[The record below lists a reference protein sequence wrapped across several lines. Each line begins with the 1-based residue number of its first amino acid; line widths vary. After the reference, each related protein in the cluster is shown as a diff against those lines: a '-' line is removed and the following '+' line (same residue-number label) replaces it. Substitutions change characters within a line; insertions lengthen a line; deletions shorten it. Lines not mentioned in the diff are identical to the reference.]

1 MVTGLPHD
9 VTAEQLV
16 RDFSAEGEVEHV
28 KASQCGKNKK
38 SFLYIYISLHR
49 RRLDLR
55 VFYSAQVVVR
65 DVNYAAACFCLKFKD
80 PQSAQAAFVD
90 WSGT

>member
-38 SFLYIYISLHR
+38 SFLYIYIFTS
-49 RRLDLR
+49 
-55 VFYSAQVVVR
+55 
-65 DVNYAAACFCLKFKD
+65 
-80 PQSAQAAFVD
+80 P
-90 WSGT
+90 

>member
-38 SFLYIYISLHR
+38 SFLYIYIYLYIAVDLTYAYFILR
-49 RRLDLR
+49 R
-55 VFYSAQVVVR
+55 
-65 DVNYAAACFCLKFKD
+65 
-80 PQSAQAAFVD
+80 
-90 WSGT
+90 WSCEM